1 VIYTSTVEADIS
13 FKIPNHFDTIIG
25 ISNIKIG
32 VHVEIFAQM
41 FYRIWDCPQC
51 IISLYN
57 SQKSSEIFQE
67 SNHSLIYAELSA
79 LRPIDLPTAIKG
91 HQKWD
96 KIADCYALDVS
107 PAVKTYIEAEYQ
119 RRLSAK
125 YFSEILC
132 GLVFSTGASLEIIS
146 TESTI
151 ADRKI
156 VSNIIKAVEENIK
169 GSDAEL
175 IVNASDIISDDA
187 EVLKQ
192 IPTHSFTDNMILQ

>member
-1 VIYTSTVEADIS
+1 
-13 FKIPNHFDTIIG
+13 
-25 ISNIKIG
+25 
-32 VHVEIFAQM
+32 M
-41 FYRIWDCPQC
+41 FYRIRDCPQH

-67 SNHSLIYAELSA
+67 PNRSLIHAELSA

-91 HQKWD
+91 HQEWD
-96 KIADCYALDVS
+96 KIANCYAFDVS

-146 TESTI
+146 TEGTI

-156 VSNIIKAVEENIK
+156 VSNIIKAVKENIK

-175 IVNASDIISDDA
+175 IVNASDITPDDA

-192 IPTHSFTDNMILQ
+192 ISTRSFTDNMILQ